1 MGSKLQ
7 LLIKKIVLKVNIY
20 LILYFYDM
28 EIGTK
33 IRKLRELK
41 GLSQENMA
49 YELDMSIAG
58 YGKIERNEVSVN
70 YDKLLKISETLN
82 VRIEDI
88 IGFDEKVAF
97 NNFNS
102 KIQQQIGRYTYADEI
117 KLLYEDKIKLLE
129 DKIILLEELNRTL
142 KLKIENK

>member
-1 MGSKLQ
+1 
-7 LLIKKIVLKVNIY
+7 
-20 LILYFYDM
+20 M

-70 YDKLLKISETLN
+70 YDKLLKISEALN

-102 KIQQQIGRYTYADEI
+102 KIQQQIGSYTYADEI

-129 DKIILLEELNRTL
+129 DKIVLLEELNKTI

>member
-1 MGSKLQ
+1 
-7 LLIKKIVLKVNIY
+7 
-20 LILYFYDM
+20 M

-97 NNFNS
+97 NNFN
-102 KIQQQIGRYTYADEI
+102 R
-117 KLLYEDKIKLLE
+117 
-129 DKIILLEELNRTL
+129 NCCFL
-142 KLKIENK
+142 KRK

>member
-1 MGSKLQ
+1 
-7 LLIKKIVLKVNIY
+7 
-20 LILYFYDM
+20 M